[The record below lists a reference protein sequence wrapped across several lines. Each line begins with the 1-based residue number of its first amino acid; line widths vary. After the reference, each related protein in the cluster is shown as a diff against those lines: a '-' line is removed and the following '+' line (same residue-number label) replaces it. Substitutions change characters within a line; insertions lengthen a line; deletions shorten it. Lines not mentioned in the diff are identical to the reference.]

1 MNIKTAT
8 YTYNMERK
16 LFLSPLK
23 LLQWITIIIQSF
35 TIKLK

>member
-16 LFLSPLK
+16 LF
-23 LLQWITIIIQSF
+23 SF
-35 TIKLK
+35 PSEASTMDYYHYPVFYY